1 MIYLYSSLLVVDSL
15 LVVSKDFYS
24 FVLVVDRMIL
34 YVVGLLEIR

>member
-34 YVVGLLEIR
+34 YVVGLLEIS